1 MLQVFNPAT
10 GDLVGQIPTNTPA
23 DVTSAIG
30 RAHDAFPG
38 WSARLAR
45 ERSEILRRW
54 HDLVKADKEEFAA
67 LMTRE
72 NGKCLTEARGEID
85 YGLGFIE
92 WFAEEA
98 KRIYGDTIPT
108 HDANAQVLVF
118 KQPVGVVGAITPWN
132 FPFAM
137 ITRKIAP
144 ALAAGCTVVLKPAED
159 TPLTALKLLEYAR
172 KAGIPEGVLEMVVG
186 DPVEIGA
193 LLTSDPR
200 IAKISFT
207 GSTAV
212 GKLLVQQTANDLKKV
227 TMELGGNSP
236 FIVFD
241 DADLNAALTGLIN
254 AKLRNAG
261 QACVAANR
269 IFIQRGVYDR
279 FLDMLT
285 DKAKNIAVDQGL
297 QEEWVVGPLINQK
310 GFDKVASLVES
321 AKKAGGTVVLGGK
334 PHARGGLFYEITI
347 LTDLKDDFDVA
358 CNEIFGPVFA
368 LYPFDTE
375 DEVIKRANATPYGLA
390 SYVFTRDLGT
400 AFRCA
405 RALESGNMIVNSG
418 SVGAPSTP
426 FGGMKH
432 SGFGREG
439 SHYGIA
445 EYVDVKYVLMSGLGR
460 ELT

>member
-1 MLQVFNPAT
+1 MLQVLNPAT
-10 GDLVGQIPTNTPA
+10 GAIVDTVPTQDA
-23 DVTSAIG
+23 DDVKEAIS
-30 RAHDAFPG
+30 RAKTAFPD
-38 WSARLAR
+38 WSKKLAK
-45 ERSEILRRW
+45 ERSDILRKW
-54 HDLVKADKEEFAA
+54 HDLVKADKEAFAK
-67 LMTRE
+67 LMTEE
-72 NGKCLTEARGEID
+72 NGKCLIEARGEID
-85 YGLGFIE
+85 YGLGFVE

-98 KRIYGDTIPT
+98 KRVYGDTIPT

-186 DPVEIGA
+186 DPAEIGGV
-193 LLTSDPR
+193 LTSDPR
-200 IAKISFT
+200 VAKISFT
-207 GSTAV
+207 GSTGV
-212 GKLLVQQTANDLKKV
+212 GKLLVKQSANDLKKV

-236 FIVFD
+236 FIVFN
-241 DADLNAALTGLIN
+241 DADLDAALTGLIN

-269 IFIQRGVYDR
+269 IYVQRGVFDT
-279 FLDMLT
+279 FVDMVKT
-285 DKAKNIAVDQGL
+285 KSESITVDQGL

-310 GFDKVASLVES
+310 GFDKVNDLVES
-321 AKKAGGTVVLGGK
+321 AKKAGASVLLGGK
-334 PHARGGLFYEITI
+334 PHAKGGLFYEITI
-347 LTDLKDDFDVA
+347 LTGLKDDFDVA

-368 LYPFDTE
+368 FYVFDSE

-400 AFRCA
+400 AFRTA

-418 SVGAPSTP
+418 AVGAPSTP

-439 SHYGIA
+439 SHYGIE
-445 EYVDVKYVLMSGLGR
+445 EYVDVKYVLMSGLNG
-460 ELT
+460 